1 MTMLQTINLRA
12 LVLAILITAL
22 LVLFVVA
29 GSRNLQNFDA
39 ALVGYLFATI
49 FAVFGITYRYAVWLQ
64 RPPTRMYWR
73 RGWQLLLSRQM
84 FSRSAALARSFSVDY
99 LAQRFIQRRSWS
111 RWLVHFCL
119 AWGCLLAFAVTF
131 PLVFGWIHFETVPD
145 DPFRYQA
152 FLFGFATFTF
162 HVKSILAWN
171 IFHALDWAAILVITG
186 VIFAVKARLTDPG
199 RLATQTFAGDW
210 LPLIILFAVSVTGL
224 LLTVSAMWMGGA
236 HYSFLALTHAITV
249 IFFLIWLPFGKFF
262 HVFQRPAQLGVS
274 VYKQAGLQ
282 GAAAICARC
291 GAGYASALHIA
302 DLKSVLGE
310 LGMDYRY
317 PLKGHHQDLCPAC
330 KRASL
335 GEAHLSARAQQLF

>member
-1 MTMLQTINLRA
+1 MFQTINLRA
-12 LVLAILITAL
+12 LVLAILVTAL

-39 ALVGYLFATI
+39 ALVGYLFGTI
-49 FAVFGITYRYAVWLQ
+49 FAAFGITYRYAVWLQ

-73 RGWQLLLSRQM
+73 RGWQLLLSRHL
-84 FSRSAALARSFSVDY
+84 FSRSAALTRSFAVDY

-152 FLFGFATFTF
+152 FLFGFGTFTF

-171 IFHALDWAAILVITG
+171 IFHVLDWAAILVITG

-224 LLTVSAMWMGGA
+224 LLTVSAMWMGGS

-282 GAAAICARC
+282 SAAAICARC
-291 GAGYASALHIA
+291 GVGYASALHIA
-302 DLKSVLGE
+302 DLKSVLSE

-330 KRASL
+330 KRVSL
-335 GEAHLSARAQQLF
+335 GEAHLSARGQQLF